1 MCCYVDFIHKNKTN
15 NKDSKIIIPFPLAR
29 THSKLALEHKAA
41 NIDDAL
47 VSLTLT
53 LSKYLPDCYYRQL
66 SGIDISCLFSYDRFS
81 LISSDSANFVL
92 YFSFGKLLPMILKLL
107 IVTHWWF
114 YFFGIVYKDVTFC
127 LSDYG

>member
-1 MCCYVDFIHKNKTN
+1 MANTFQHPASELKKRTLLQLKLVKSCVFYGDFKNKTN

-53 LSKYLPDCYYRQL
+53 LSK
-66 SGIDISCLFSYDRFS
+66 
-81 LISSDSANFVL
+81 
-92 YFSFGKLLPMILKLL
+92 
-107 IVTHWWF
+107 
-114 YFFGIVYKDVTFC
+114 
-127 LSDYG
+127 